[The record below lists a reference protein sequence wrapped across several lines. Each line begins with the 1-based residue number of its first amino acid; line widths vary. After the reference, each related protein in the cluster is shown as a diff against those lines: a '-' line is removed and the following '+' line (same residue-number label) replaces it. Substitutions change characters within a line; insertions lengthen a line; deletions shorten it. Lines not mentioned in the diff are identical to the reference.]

1 MADSKIIRTDCLEAR
16 IQISY
21 WTFSN
26 QVVVD
31 TENGKTRYAGRVKVE
46 FSLEPLVIQMIP
58 LLEKYSVMDRGLV
71 QRRKLVSLI
80 PPRFE
85 TENVPI
91 VKERRVWRVGGWN
104 RWAESYDDYVS
115 RMSCRWLGTEFGE
128 WNYREKL
135 TAAAEKQGLLL
146 SSKLLDMV
154 FHPIDDGI
162 LSLYAKG
169 LRSRP

>member
-1 MADSKIIRTDCLEAR
+1 MTDSKIIRTDCLEAR

-21 WTFSN
+21 WIFSN

-31 TENGKTRYAGRVKVE
+31 AENGKTRYAGRVEVE
-46 FSLEPLVIQMIP
+46 FSLEPSFIQVIP

-85 TENVPI
+85 TENVPT

-104 RWAESYDDYVS
+104 RWTESYDDYVS
-115 RMSCRWLGTEFGE
+115 RMSCKWFDGFYGCE
-128 WNYREKL
+128 YREKL
-135 TAAAEKQGLLL
+135 TKAAEKQGLLL

-162 LSLYAKG
+162 LKLYAKG